1 MLTRFARLL
10 NHPLFPLLILL
21 AANGVFYMS
30 LATAFA

>member
-1 MLTRFARLL
+1 MLTRFAKLL

-21 AANGVFYMS
+21 AANVVSYMS